1 MSKNW
6 RAETESNRRLTGL
19 QPVAF
24 PLGYPP
30 WRAPK
35 VSIPAIRVLETPMVA
50 GPGRI
55 WWGRRDSNSQLT
67 DLKSVASAFGLR
79 PYLVGVVGL
88 EPTISRL

>member
-35 VSIPAIRVLETPMVA
+35 VLIPAIRVLETPMVA
-50 GPGRI
+50 GPGR
-55 WWGRRDSNSQLT
+55 T
-67 DLKSVASAFGLR
+67 
-79 PYLVGVVGL
+79 LVGTERFELSTHGV
-88 EPTISRL
+88 